1 MSKRKGMSA
10 SEKRVCL
17 LKMFHETKDVFTLQE
32 VEKRGAKCGIVRGAV
47 LDTNQA
53 LVDDGAVD
61 TEKIGSAGYY
71 WSFPS
76 RQAQRVAI
84 HAASL
89 SKSIM
94 DEQASIER
102 QKKEVDEAASSRE
115 ESDYRNERLQ
125 VFHSLKKEINDL
137 EIQFESM
144 KENDPAEV
152 ARRESEVEACKS
164 AANRWTDNILELRSW
179 LVKKKGMSSK
189 EAKDALKQMGV
200 SVDLDYVG

>member
-1 MSKRKGMSA
+1 MT
-10 SEKRVCL
+10 
-17 LKMFHETKDVFTLQE
+17 LKHILFAHAPCFFS
-32 VEKRGAKCGIVRGAV
+32 RRFIH
-47 LDTNQA
+47 
-53 LVDDGAVD
+53 
-61 TEKIGSAGYY
+61 
-71 WSFPS
+71 

-94 DEQASIER
+94 DERVFIER

-125 VFHSLKKEINDL
+125 VFHSLKMEINEL
-137 EIQFESM
+137 ENQFESM

-152 ARRESEVEACKS
+152 ARRVSEVEACKS

-179 LVKKKGMSSK
+179 LVKKRGMSSK
-189 EAKDALKQMGV
+189 EAKDALKQMGI
-200 SVDLDYVG
+200 SVDLDYFG